1 MKLEDLINIKKINI
15 EEQIQQAIQETRE
28 ELFNLTTDTTCMIY
42 SDYLSRN
49 LTKRHVVN
57 RVVSTKDYDLPYE
70 HKFNISPKN
79 ENEMYLMDL
88 TYSQFQST
96 EFEDLNDKGYT
107 IVDNEEYD
115 DYLEIVGNVNISKK
129 TSK

>member
-15 EEQIQQAIQETRE
+15 EEQIQQAIQETKK

-88 TYSQFQST
+88 TYPQFQST

-129 TSK
+129 TH

>member
-15 EEQIQQAIQETRE
+15 EEQIQQAIQETKE

-88 TYSQFQST
+88 TYPQFQST

-107 IVDNEEYD
+107 IVDNGEYD

-129 TSK
+129 TH